1 MQREKIKDTFAFSIH
16 PQSSC
21 EKYLKHSFLVKTKCL
36 KSKGLA
42 KYVDLLMLNHKKRI
56 SSIPQNCCEG
66 F

>member
-1 MQREKIKDTFAFSIH
+1 MQREKIKDTFAFSVH

-42 KYVDLLMLNHKKRI
+42 K
-56 SSIPQNCCEG
+56 
-66 F
+66 